1 MPGLAEPEGIHAF
14 PRGAA
19 AGVFW
24 HAILEDA
31 LTLPALSAMARDEA
45 LRRIVSARMQEHA
58 IAEDWQPVVEAT
70 LVRLLDTPL
79 DAAGA
84 RLGHLEAARAEME
97 FLYPVAALAPAD
109 FLALPEVPAPYRAA
123 LAQLGFAPLSG
134 YLKGFVDLI
143 YRHDGRYYVLDY
155 KTNWLGPDDSAY
167 TAARMQQAIAGAHY
181 YLQYWLYTLAL
192 HRHLRA
198 CLPGYDYDRHV
209 GGVRYLFLR
218 GIASPGAGVYA
229 ARPSRALVEA
239 LDALMSGQR
248 DARAGAPVLKQRGKQ
263 GGDA

>member
-1 MPGLAEPEGIHAF
+1 MLASAAPLDDVPPEGIHDF

-19 AGVFW
+19 VGVFW
-24 HAILEDA
+24 HAVLEDA
-31 LTLPALSAMARDEA
+31 LPLSSVADRPLALQG
-45 LRRIVSARMQEHA
+45 IVAARMKEHA
-58 IAEDWQPVVEAT
+58 IDEKWRAVVEDT
-70 LVRLLDTPL
+70 LSRLLDTPL
-79 DAAGA
+79 DAEGA
-84 RLGHLEAARAEME
+84 RLGRLEAARAEME

-123 LAQLGFAPLSG
+123 LAQLGFAPLTG

-167 TAARMQQAIAGAHY
+167 TVARMQQAIAGAHY

-198 CLPGYDYDRHV
+198 CLPGYDYDLHV

-218 GIASPGAGVYA
+218 GIGAPGAGVYA

-239 LDALMSGQR
+239 LDGLMSGRQP
-248 DARAGAPVLKQRGKQ
+248 GTQN
-263 GGDA
+263 GGEA